1 MHTIQK
7 MRRKQAMDRRV
18 LAECSQSSDALF
30 GQEVCFGHLSIKYLV
45 HQMKL
50 SVHQMKLS
58 FRQVTLSKQHLNLFD
73 YSVYRPISQS
83 SLSIRPIHSAS
94 GHPLQI
100 LKSKI
105 GPFSGLTRN
114 PGCAEA
120 SKAIDTL

>member
-30 GQEVCFGHLSIKYLV
+30 GQEVCFGHLSIKYL
-45 HQMKL
+45 
-50 SVHQMKLS
+50 VHQMKLS